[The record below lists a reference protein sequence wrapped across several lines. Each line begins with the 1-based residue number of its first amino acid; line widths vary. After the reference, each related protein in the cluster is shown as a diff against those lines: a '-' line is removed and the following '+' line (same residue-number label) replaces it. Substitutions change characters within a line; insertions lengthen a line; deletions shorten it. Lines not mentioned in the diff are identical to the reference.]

1 MSTSPFLGLVR
12 SRTSLR
18 RYDDRPVSDVD
29 ILSIVEAARL
39 APSAENA
46 QPWRFVAV
54 VDPEVRSALAKA
66 CLGGI
71 FRRTRFAAHAPLII
85 ALCAERAMIVE
96 LGKAMKDKAM
106 YRIDCGIAGEHLVL
120 RAAELGLGTC
130 WIGWFNRRAAR
141 RVLRAPFHVEVVSLI
156 AVGHPAADVRP
167 RQRVRRP
174 LAAMLWR
181 DAWGTEFPGA
191 EVQEGLEK

>member
-1 MSTSPFLGLVR
+1 
-12 SRTSLR
+12 
-18 RYDDRPVSDVD
+18 VSDGD
-29 ILSIVEAARL
+29 ILSLIEAARL

-54 VDPEVRSALAKA
+54 VDPGVRAALAKA
-66 CLGGI
+66 CFGGI
-71 FRRTRFAAHAPLII
+71 FRHTRFAARAPLVV
-85 ALCAERAMIVE
+85 ALCAERATIVE
-96 LGKAMKDKAM
+96 LGKAMKDRAM

-156 AVGHPAADVRP
+156 AIGHPPAGWEP
-167 RQRVRRP
+167 RQRTRRP
-174 LAAMLWR
+174 LGAMLWR
-181 DAWGTEFPGA
+181 DSWGTEFSGA
-191 EVQEGLEK
+191 EAQEDREK